1 MSGRAKLFAVIA
13 AQLLVFA
20 SWVGYHEHLRRTAPT
35 FRIPLQPVDPFDL
48 VRGRY
53 FILNPQD
60 SRVERP
66 RPRTDQDPL
75 FDAFVAATNGDLHF
89 TGDLV
94 VGFCPEAGPY
104 GEVER
109 LCTVRRPEAPGS
121 ANPEPAH
128 EITARVR
135 LWLRPPRREISD
147 AGPSLPTPET
157 LEGSIDFELDR
168 FFVPNRTTLPPAGQ
182 RGWELEVIYR
192 PGQPLLPKRL
202 WFRGEPLT
210 L

>member
-13 AQLLVFA
+13 AQVLVFA
-20 SWVGYHEHLRRTAPT
+20 VWVGYHEHLRRAAPT
-35 FRIPLQPVDPFDL
+35 FRIPLQAAEL
-48 VRGRY
+48 LRGRY
-53 FILNPQD
+53 FLLNPVD

-66 RPRTDQDPL
+66 RPPTDQDRL
-75 FDAFVAATNGDLHF
+75 FDAFVTATNGELHF
-89 TGDLV
+89 AGDLV

-109 LCTVRRPEAPGS
+109 LCAVRRPDVPG
-121 ANPEPAH
+121 PAILDPKH
-128 EITARVR
+128 EIRARVR

-157 LEGSIDFELDR
+157 LEGHVDFELGR
-168 FFVPNRTTLPPAGQ
+168 FFVPDRDTLPPIEQA
-182 RGWELEVIYR
+182 GWELEVIYR

-202 WFRGEPLT
+202 WFRGAPLT